1 VGGTC
6 GTHGEG
12 RIVYEVMVGR
22 LEGKR
27 RLGRPR
33 RRWESNIQ
41 MDLREVG
48 INWANWIRLAQDRIQ
63 WWAFVN
69 AIMSLRVL

>member
-1 VGGTC
+1 
-6 GTHGEG
+6 
-12 RIVYEVMVGR
+12 
-22 LEGKR
+22 
-27 RLGRPR
+27 
-33 RRWESNIQ
+33 